1 METGH
6 SDAKD
11 GWGRGIAMTTTRP
24 ARLMPGRPGLT
35 GRAAREEGRGSRH
48 QNGYF
53 GFKKLFR
60 DTEIEKKFPL
70 VSSGLKRRVWLSYLF
85 MECERCVLVLVSRM
99 EFERPKNIYSF
110 LSHCIARFEN
120 FYEHVSKVQ
129 NHDTDPRAKRIQNRF
144 IQIKFLIVCFI
155 RFVCPS
161 VRCFSTCRCTHQ
173 NLPARLQNLLH

>member
-1 METGH
+1 MRSTYDIIEIMETGH

-70 VSSGLKRRVWLSYLF
+70 VSSGLKRRV
-85 MECERCVLVLVSRM
+85 
-99 EFERPKNIYSF
+99 
-110 LSHCIARFEN
+110 
-120 FYEHVSKVQ
+120 
-129 NHDTDPRAKRIQNRF
+129 
-144 IQIKFLIVCFI
+144 
-155 RFVCPS
+155 
-161 VRCFSTCRCTHQ
+161 
-173 NLPARLQNLLH
+173 